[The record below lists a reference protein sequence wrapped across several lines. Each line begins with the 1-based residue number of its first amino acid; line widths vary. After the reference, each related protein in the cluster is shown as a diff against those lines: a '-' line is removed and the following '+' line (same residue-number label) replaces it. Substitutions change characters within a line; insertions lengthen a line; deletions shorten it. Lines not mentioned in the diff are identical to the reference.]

1 MWVNHGAGSDF
12 LMTRSEQRLGLEH
25 FAIDISEIS
34 EMSSK
39 HFIFVLLLLLLFYA
53 LCCYRLCCFM
63 QFYEIDM
70 ELDGLT
76 PKSSNVSSKIFFEVA
91 NP

>member
-1 MWVNHGAGSDF
+1 MG
-12 LMTRSEQRLGLEH
+12 RSWCWIRLPNDTSQEQRLGLEH
-25 FAIDISEIS
+25 FAIDISKIS

-53 LCCYRLCCFM
+53 LCCSRLCCFM

-70 ELDGLT
+70 ELDALN
-76 PKSSNVSSKIFFEVA
+76 PKIIQFFK
-91 NP
+91 